1 MHLPL
6 IWMVP
11 SASIVQACS
20 GLPLQSEITI
30 GVSFLVALPRSS
42 THLVWRHPETI
53 GPVTGP
59 LEAAGVLADAACG
72 TSASAPIQAV
82 IESRAAGITD
92 RRRSA
97 RPADIVPVDIVES
110 PFFVVSLSREI
121 VLLLVITCL
130 L

>member
-30 GVSFLVALPRSS
+30 GVSFLVALPRAS

-59 LEAAGVLADAACG
+59 LEAAGGLAGAACG
-72 TSASAPIQAV
+72 TSASGPVQAV
-82 IESRAAGITD
+82 IAGRAAGVTHP
-92 RRRSA
+92 RRGA
-97 RPADIVPVDIVES
+97 RPAAIV
-110 PFFVVSLSREI
+110 
-121 VLLLVITCL
+121 
-130 L
+130 